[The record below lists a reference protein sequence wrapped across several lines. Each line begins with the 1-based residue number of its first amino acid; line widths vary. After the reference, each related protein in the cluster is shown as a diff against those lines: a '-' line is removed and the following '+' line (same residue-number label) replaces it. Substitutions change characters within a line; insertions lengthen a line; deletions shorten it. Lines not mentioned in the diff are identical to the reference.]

1 MACEESAPLWTRW
14 KEEGDAA
21 ARERLICLHLPYA
34 RMLAATLFGRR
45 VHAGVE
51 FGDYLQL
58 ARIGLMEAVDRFD
71 PAQGASFKTFA
82 SKRIQGAVL
91 NGLVRSTEMNQQSSV
106 MARLR
111 QERLEAAKEA
121 AQDSAKDAT
130 KDVAD
135 ASGPPN
141 GPDALFRY
149 LADVGIGLAIGVLLE
164 DTGMIDAD
172 AFESDARVPSPE
184 VSYFRKTEIQRLRE
198 TLRDM
203 VGQLPEQ
210 QKKVV
215 ACHYL
220 QEMPFD
226 HIALL
231 LRVTRARV
239 AQLHRQGLSRLREML
254 DKDAHCDVLC

>member
-1 MACEESAPLWTRW
+1 MFCEDSAALWARW
-14 KEEGDAA
+14 REEGDAA

-34 RMLAATLFGRR
+34 RMLAATLFARR
-45 VHAGVE
+45 MHSGVE

-71 PAQGASFKTFA
+71 PTQGASFKTFA

-91 NGLVRSTEMNQQSSV
+91 NGLVRLTEMNQQSNV

-111 QERLEAAKEA
+111 QERLEVVKEAAKEA
-121 AQDSAKDAT
+121 AGGSAPSA
-130 KDVAD
+130 A
-135 ASGPPN
+135 
-141 GPDALFRY
+141 PDALFRY

-172 AFESDARVPSPE
+172 AFESDARMPSPE
-184 VSYFRKTEIQRLRE
+184 VSYFRKSEILRLRE
-198 TLRDM
+198 ALRDR

-210 QKKVV
+210 QKKVI
-215 ACHYL
+215 ACHYQ

-226 HIALL
+226 QIALL

-239 AQLHRQGLSRLREML
+239 AQLHRQGLSRLREL
-254 DKDAHCDVLC
+254 LGNDAQCDVSW